1 MAEIIYLLCACTS
14 LLCAALLL
22 RAHRERRTRLLLW
35 SGWCFVALACN
46 NALLFID
53 LVLVPDIDLSPFR
66 TATALLGMGVLV
78 FGLMWED

>member
-1 MAEIIYLLCACTS
+1 M
-14 LLCAALLL
+14 
-22 RAHRERRTRLLLW
+22 

-53 LVLVPDIDLSPFR
+53 RVLVPDIDYSFR

-78 FGLMWED
+78 FGLMWEDR